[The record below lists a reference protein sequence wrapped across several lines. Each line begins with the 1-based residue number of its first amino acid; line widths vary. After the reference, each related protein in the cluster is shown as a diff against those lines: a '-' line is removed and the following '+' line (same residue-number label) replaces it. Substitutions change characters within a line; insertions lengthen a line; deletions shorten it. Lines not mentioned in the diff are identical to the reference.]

1 MLDTLEIDYILSAGP
16 AVAHVFIDDKD
27 HRAEA
32 FKLLSSQDHMAVY
45 DRVNLPES
53 FHMDHPSRTGDII
66 VTTDPPYMFNNNPAG
81 GPKGMHGYDPNLSE
95 MHAIFG
101 AIGFEVR
108 NERIAPI
115 HMTDIAPTIARL
127 LRINSV
133 NHMQGKAIDL
143 SPKN

>member
-1 MLDTLEIDYILSAGP
+1 
-16 AVAHVFIDDKD
+16 
-27 HRAEA
+27 
-32 FKLLSSQDHMAVY
+32 
-45 DRVNLPES
+45 
-53 FHMDHPSRTGDII
+53 
-66 VTTDPPYMFNNNPAG
+66 
-81 GPKGMHGYDPNLSE
+81 MHGYDPNLSE